1 MTRIKFINLIKF
13 FQFILQS
20 LYHVSG
26 GHSSQVTRVEFLP
39 DDNRLLSAGGRDTAL
54 MQWVIS

>member
-1 MTRIKFINLIKF
+1 MPYIGVFYCLIF
-13 FQFILQS
+13 NILQS

>member
-1 MTRIKFINLIKF
+1 MPYIGVFYCPIFN
-13 FQFILQS
+13 ILQS